1 MWPLRQKNEV
11 SNRTDKCHL
20 NSFFLTGSL
29 AHAELDHEDR
39 VWAMW
44 QAVMQLPPA
53 NRDTLAALVL
63 HLQTVAA
70 HPEAKMPLSNL
81 ARVFAPT
88 VVGCSVNDTA
98 SVPNLFLEM
107 EQQNQVRDEKLR
119 MPAE

>member
-1 MWPLRQKNEV
+1 
-11 SNRTDKCHL
+11 
-20 NSFFLTGSL
+20 
-29 AHAELDHEDR
+29 
-39 VWAMW
+39 MW

-107 EQQNQVRDEKLR
+107 EQQNQVMEMLLSL
-119 MPAE
+119 PADYWNQLLNI